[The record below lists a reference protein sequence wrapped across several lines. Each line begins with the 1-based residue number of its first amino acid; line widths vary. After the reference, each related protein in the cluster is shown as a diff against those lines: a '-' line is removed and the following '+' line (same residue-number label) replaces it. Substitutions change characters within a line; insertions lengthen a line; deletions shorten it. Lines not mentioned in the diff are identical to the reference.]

1 MQPHMFF
8 AGMARGIIGR
18 ARKTKA
24 QSFRAAD
31 LCRVETG
38 GWWSSWSAKASG
50 QAPCVRKNGATVAPD
65 LDSILRARMHRI
77 VLQHYLPTEGVA
89 SPPIAADSA
98 PASRFQR
105 ASGVSGEENSAWS
118 QKRIKAS
125 SFWLRGSR
133 ECRTGH

>member
-65 LDSILRARMHRI
+65 LDSILRARMHKI
-77 VLQHYLPTEGVA
+77 VFATLSANIRRCISPNSCLSAMRGASVRKRRWSRCVA
-89 SPPIAADSA
+89 
-98 PASRFQR
+98 
-105 ASGVSGEENSAWS
+105 
-118 QKRIKAS
+118 
-125 SFWLRGSR
+125 
-133 ECRTGH
+133 